1 MLGNKTQH
9 YIPVLLNHDEK
20 RSEKEEDYGR
30 MEHEVMDDYN
40 YLIPILDPE
49 NESHRMLL
57 NILNS
62 KDSEG
67 SFVYTVDDKRC
78 NIVFGGQLEHAIRDG
93 DVIDVLVSQRDDKI
107 LVKLKNFKKVPL
119 EMNQLVPD
127 ELMLLLGEGATSPEE
142 EKFHHHGKFTMS
154 IAKIFE
160 DKEREAEEWELE
172 LKRIIEKRI
181 KKAGEGTK
189 EWNDLIS
196 INLNQ
201 LDWRKYEKDCKRV
214 VDQLAEPIVEQHIGM
229 EVTNLDMTKD
239 VAQVINRAEVIHQ
252 LPTMGEIPDV
262 VSSMCNATP
271 HEIEA
276 EIEKET
282 FSKTKRRVSG
292 VKVTLPSGK
301 ECFVTGQMV
310 KTDDGDVFV
319 PGQTIENEFGCEYA
333 PGITV
338 NMDNQPTL
346 INGLIVGEEDNQRA
360 MFCPTDT
367 AITSEGQLSFT
378 TTKEERV
385 KYKPRKPKKPKLKIK
400 KENENLE
407 KIQEILTSKEEI
419 VEKPK
424 KKRPKKKTTPTTP
437 KIEDLETIIM
447 QIPNDL
453 DLTFEEI
460 EIEAIPQPKLESEPE
475 PEPEETRDDSSLEQD
490 QRQELEQLRKEL
502 LDDGLDEIVASL
514 EEKRTS
520 LKQKLE
526 ELRKIKVS
534 YSNDSVTY
542 INNQDAEEI
551 AAKITSRN
559 SSKLAEI
566 LITLT
571 RRAATFR
578 DRRAIDPENIH
589 KPSIICSTT
598 HVTDSDSRL
607 QECDSKLKMILKKSM
622 VEANEVFKSR
632 PKDQLLA
639 LKTIGEVLEDLTESS
654 VEELCNMMNTSLERN
669 EICTSIFKELTQNI
683 TENKLEMLKAIK
695 NETDKD
701 LMVEKIVGIIEKD
714 GSVMVGAFKKMSKAY
729 DGVLDKIL
737 EIIKRKVNR
746 IKTENGAIEL
756 LQNAIVASV
765 KESSE
770 EMLNDFVKNSNEDAK
785 RDFVIEA
792 IGLSTALG
800 RNEIVENLSGL
811 LLDSELKIKAC
822 SKVSIE
828 LLKRLLIIRK
838 LAERDYSLK
847 TALERIKKNPDCGK
861 TDPRIRQL
869 VRESAVLISDASPLQ
884 NSKDLPL
891 TFLKHQNFLAIE
903 DFLIQRS
910 SSNYP
915 ILICKKGLQ
924 AVIPKESARSVLA
937 GRVPYVL
944 IDESGIGTFK
954 PMHTLSALKSNK
966 NRERFEDFSC
976 IIGRETSPRFTSR
989 QTSPKASDV
998 RDRIRKSLNRS
1009 RMLA

>member
-9 YIPVLLNHDEK
+9 YIPVLLNHHEK
-20 RSEKEEDYGR
+20 RSETENDYGR
-30 MEHEVMDDYN
+30 MEHEMMEDYN

-49 NESHRMLL
+49 NENHRQLL

-62 KDSEG
+62 KDSDG

-93 DVIDVLVSQRDDKI
+93 DVIDVLVSQRNDKI
-107 LVKLKNFKKVPL
+107 LIKLKNFKKVPL
-119 EMNQLVPD
+119 EMNQLDP
-127 ELMLLLGEGATSPEE
+127 EEEILLSGEGSTSPEE
-142 EKFHHHGKFTMS
+142 ERFHHHGKFTMS

-229 EVTNLDMTKD
+229 EVTNLDLTKD
-239 VAQVINRAEVIHQ
+239 VAQVVNIAEVLHQ

-262 VSSMCNATP
+262 VNSMSNATP

-276 EIEKET
+276 EIEKES
-282 FSKTKRRVSG
+282 FPKSKRRVSG

-310 KTDDGDVFV
+310 KTDNGDVFV
-319 PGQTIENEFGCEYA
+319 PGQTVENEFGCEYA

-367 AITSEGQLSFT
+367 TITSEGQLSFT
-378 TTKEERV
+378 TTKEERI
-385 KYKPRKPKKPKLKIK
+385 KYKPRKPRKPKLKIK
-400 KENENLE
+400 KEKENLE
-407 KIQEILTSKEEI
+407 EIQEILTPKEEKI
-419 VEKPK
+419 EEKPK
-424 KKRPKKKTTPTTP
+424 KKRLKKKTTPTTP
-437 KIEDLETIIM
+437 KKEELETIIM
-447 QIPNDL
+447 AIPDDL
-453 DLTFEEI
+453 GLTFEEVQ
-460 EIEAIPQPKLESEPE
+460 IEAKPQPKLE

-542 INNQDAEEI
+542 INNQDAEQI
-551 AAKITSRN
+551 ASTITSQN
-559 SSKLAEI
+559 SRKLSEI

-578 DRRAIDPENIH
+578 DRRAIDPENVH
-589 KPSIICSTT
+589 NPSIICSTT
-598 HVTDSDSRL
+598 HVTESDSRF
-607 QECDSKLKMILKKSM
+607 QECESKLKMVLKKAM

-639 LKTIGEVLEDLTESS
+639 LKTIGEVLEGLKESS
-654 VEELCNMMNTSLERN
+654 VEELCNLMNTSLERN

-695 NETDKD
+695 NETDGD
-701 LMVEKIVGIIEKD
+701 LAVEKIVGIINKE
-714 GSVMVGAFKKMSKAY
+714 GSVMVGAFKKISKAY
-729 DGVLDKIL
+729 EGVLEKIQ
-737 EIIKRKVNR
+737 ETIKRKVNR
-746 IKTENGAIEL
+746 IKTEKGAIEL

-770 EMLNDFVKNSNEDAK
+770 EMLNDFVKDADENSK
-785 RDFVIEA
+785 RDFIAEA

-811 LLDSELKIKAC
+811 SLDPELKIKAC
-822 SKVSIE
+822 SKVSME
-828 LLKRLLIIRK
+828 LLKRLLVIRK

-891 TFLKHQNFLAIE
+891 TFLKNQNFLAIE
-903 DFLIQRS
+903 DFLVQRS

-966 NRERFEDFSC
+966 NRERFEDYSC
-976 IIGRETSPRFTSR
+976 ITGRETSPRFTPR
-989 QTSPKASDV
+989 QSSPKASEV